1 MEQYQA
7 ADLGYELPES
17 LDAYRAR
24 ITRERQLR
32 AEAWDRAQRKRGMN
46 VLVVLFCGGI
56 LAIVAAVALVWPT
69 P

>member
-32 AEAWDRAQRKRGMN
+32 AEAFDRAMRKRGMN

-56 LAIVAAVALVWPT
+56 LAIAAVVALVWPV
-69 P
+69 